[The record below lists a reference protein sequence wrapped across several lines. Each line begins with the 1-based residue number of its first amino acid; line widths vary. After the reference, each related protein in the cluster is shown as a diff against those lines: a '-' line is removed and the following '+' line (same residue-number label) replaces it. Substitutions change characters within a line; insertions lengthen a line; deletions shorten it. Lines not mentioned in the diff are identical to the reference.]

1 MTRPAILVL
10 ASPVDQVSIA
20 AALRA
25 RGTYEVVEP
34 DLTDLD
40 WRPTTPVDG
49 IISAY
54 AIDRDLEVLTVELPQ
69 RAQQPIRVR
78 VHGLT
83 VGVKVNSADPLDDA
97 ILVLDQF
104 LLGTSLTPIAL

>member
-1 MTRPAILVL
+1 ML

-25 RGTYEVVEP
+25 RGTYDVVEP
-34 DLTDLD
+34 DLTDVD

-54 AIDRDLEVLTVELPQ
+54 AIDRDLGVVTVELPQ
-69 RAQQPIRVR
+69 WAEQPIRVR
-78 VHGLT
+78 AHGIT
-83 VGVKVNSADPLDDA
+83 VAVKVSADDPLEEA
-97 ILVLDQF
+97 IQVLDQF